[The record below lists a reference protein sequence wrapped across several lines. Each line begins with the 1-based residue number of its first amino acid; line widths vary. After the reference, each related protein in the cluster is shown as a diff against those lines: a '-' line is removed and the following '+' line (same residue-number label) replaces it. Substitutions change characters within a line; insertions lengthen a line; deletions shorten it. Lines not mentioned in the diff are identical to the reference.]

1 MYRAVFR
8 SLGIK
13 MAVDEEEEVEVVVE
27 EEEDMYMYD
36 DVRRMLGYAPP
47 KYCICRSEYDPF
59 R

>member
-1 MYRAVFR
+1 MYRPVFR

-13 MAVDEEEEVEVVVE
+13 MAVEE

-47 KYCICRSEYDPF
+47 KYCLCRSEYDPF